1 MSWYSWTIFSVVL
14 MLGEILTPG
23 TLFSLFFAA
32 SALTLGL
39 LTWLKVVTELWV
51 QWLLFPVI
59 AASLYLLFSPQRWRL
74 TGGDS
79 QHDRDQIVG
88 NTVILNKK
96 ISPQAMGEVTY
107 RGASWQAKNVG
118 LTTIEIE
125 DKPTIVAVHGLTL
138 EVATTPLLTIKTSN
152 YQLKWRRKL

>member
-23 TLFSLFFAA
+23 TLFSLFFAV
-32 SALTLGL
+32 SALSLGL
-39 LTWLKVVTELWV
+39 LTWLKVVTQLWV

-59 AASLYLLFSPQRWRL
+59 AAAFYLLFSPQKWRL
-74 TGGDS
+74 TGGGS
-79 QHDRDQIVG
+79 QNDRDQIVG
-88 NTVILNKK
+88 NTVIPSKK
-96 ISPQAMGEVTY
+96 ITPQALGEVTY

-125 DKPTIVAVHGLTL
+125 DKPIIVAVQGLTL
-138 EVATTPLLTIKTSN
+138 EVAAAPLPDIKTSN
-152 YQLKWRRKL
+152 Y